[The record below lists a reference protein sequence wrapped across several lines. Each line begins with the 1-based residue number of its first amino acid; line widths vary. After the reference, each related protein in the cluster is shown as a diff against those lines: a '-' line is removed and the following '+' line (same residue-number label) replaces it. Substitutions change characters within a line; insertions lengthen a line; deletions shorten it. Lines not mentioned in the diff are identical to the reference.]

1 MRRSLPQPCGWRADP
16 QVFGRPPPG
25 CVLHFSRTFGMRS
38 RRSLDDLV
46 LRTGRRRHVGR
57 DKARL
62 RRRRHRRGRPA
73 RIALIAAAGAASAGA
88 VAAALAADDAGSA
101 ASGAHARADGSASA
115 AGPTLEDGSGTAR
128 CAGIAPGSTPAGR
141 FSSCKDD
148 NPPGTT
154 TAGRRRA
161 AQPSRGRQLRR
172 ARKGTAFSCCLSLN
186 THEARAVVAHRPRDS
201 ERNGRFARSSVAQ
214 RRSRA
219 GARIPRRPVQRPL
232 PPAPLRRK
240 LSRKFLCLR
249 LQVPRSR
256 PRPNGTR
263 RLDRA

>member
-62 RRRRHRRGRPA
+62 RWRRRRRGRPA

-115 AGPTLEDGSGTAR
+115 AGPTLEDGSGTAP
-128 CAGIAPGSTPAGR
+128 CAGIAPAARRLAGS
-141 FSSCKDD
+141 
-148 NPPGTT
+148 
-154 TAGRRRA
+154 RA
-161 AQPSRGRQLRR
+161 AKTITRR
-172 ARKGTAFSCCLSLN
+172 AR
-186 THEARAVVAHRPRDS
+186 PRLG
-201 ERNGRFARSSVAQ
+201 EGEL
-214 RRSRA
+214 RSRQEA
-219 GARIPRRPVQRPL
+219 GSCAERAKEQ
-232 PPAPLRRK
+232 
-240 LSRKFLCLR
+240 LSHA
-249 LQVPRSR
+249 VSP
-256 PRPNGTR
+256 
-263 RLDRA
+263 